1 MKNLWQHFRNWYC
14 NQQSINFFL
23 FTKIT
28 PLVRQSVAENSTEE
42 KGSYNVLY
50 EVFNI
55 L

>member
-14 NQQSINFFL
+14 NQQSIKIL

-28 PLVRQSVAENSTEE
+28 PLVRQSVAENRTEE
-42 KGSYNVLY
+42 KGSYNALY
-50 EVFNI
+50 VVYNI